1 MPLGG
6 VAQSHE
12 GHRYGRAEP
21 ILTTGGL
28 AEPTKRSATF
38 RAKLNDLCLLG
49 QSHFSFALGFASKV
63 VVDTAHSAFSASC
76 VFGFAA
82 CLGFQLCLFVFS
94 ALPPVVRMGSALP

>member
-28 AEPTKRSATF
+28 AEPTKRSATGAIF
-38 RAKLNDLCLLG
+38 HLR
-49 QSHFSFALGFASKV
+49 
-63 VVDTAHSAFSASC
+63 
-76 VFGFAA
+76 
-82 CLGFQLCLFVFS
+82 S
-94 ALPPVVRMGSALP
+94 ALPQK